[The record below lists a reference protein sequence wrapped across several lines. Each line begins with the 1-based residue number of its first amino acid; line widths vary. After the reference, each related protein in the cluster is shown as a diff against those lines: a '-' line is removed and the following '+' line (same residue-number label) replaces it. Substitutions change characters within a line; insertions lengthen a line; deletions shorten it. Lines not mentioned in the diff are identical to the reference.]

1 MGLNLDWVKSY
12 DTITKKTKKHQ
23 KNEKAPKMKK
33 TKQETLHKIG
43 VFYKIAKKWKR
54 EYLCF
59 GS

>member
-1 MGLNLDWVKSY
+1 MTQL
-12 DTITKKTKKHQ
+12 Q
-23 KNEKAPKMKK
+23 KNEKAPKMKKK

-54 EYLCF
+54 KYLCF